1 MSTHFHFRHRIRKR
15 RSILSIVRQKARRWI
30 QKYHFHARVK
40 ASYINTVAR
49 LHKLDLHKEVRNAR
63 LKLYTSIRCL
73 RPRLNLLGEQYRKR
87 KLDIKDIIKGHD
99 VYKKPAHL
107 IRRR

>member
-1 MSTHFHFRHRIRKR
+1 MSP
-15 RSILSIVRQKARRWI
+15 
-30 QKYHFHARVK
+30 
-40 ASYINTVAR
+40 INTVAG
-49 LHKLDLHKEVRNAR
+49 LHKLDFHKEVRNAK
-63 LKLYTSIRCL
+63 LKLYKDIRCL